1 MQSLK
6 GPSHSAKERLNGR
19 RICTV
24 RQRQEAGQHSRG
36 RRGARHEGLDQRRYF
51 IGELGRRILVM
62 ELYNRNSFIR
72 FHSWQSIFLGI
83 AVIAINLVLGI
94 IPGIGWTI
102 RSLGFLVV

>member
-1 MQSLK
+1 
-6 GPSHSAKERLNGR
+6 
-19 RICTV
+19 V
-24 RQRQEAGQHSRG
+24 AGEEHVTKVSTNADTSSG
-36 RRGARHEGLDQRRYF
+36 SWGDGF
-51 IGELGRRILVM
+51 WM

>member
-1 MQSLK
+1 
-6 GPSHSAKERLNGR
+6 
-19 RICTV
+19 
-24 RQRQEAGQHSRG
+24 
-36 RRGARHEGLDQRRYF
+36 
-51 IGELGRRILVM
+51 M